1 MSSDTEQE
9 PQHQQPYRPEL
20 GSPRRP
26 VPVEHH
32 LWLHSIE
39 SSALAAFG
47 LILIAAVLPHAVPL
61 WFIAT
66 TGATLAAVLWF
77 VSLTVTGSLGMAGYL
92 LAWGIVAAG
101 WLTAERVAGLWR
113 AEVLAGLILPTLI
126 LAPLGAV
133 AIGHYRD
140 RGTRDA
146 KTEDRDRADA
156 AIREWQNRFRR
167 VGADRVTVLEVIKNP
182 GGVQVHGRLPRAVAG
197 KITLTMDMI
206 KNLETSIATDMRL
219 AKGAVQIGEGA
230 TSADFV
236 VNARTKKGKRE
247 TVFLPA
253 ENLPQTV
260 NRPFG
265 LGLYD
270 NGKPFQLL
278 YREVAVIIIGVRGSG
293 KALSLDTPLATPSG
307 WTTMGEI
314 RPGDQVFD
322 EAGRPVRVLA
332 ATGVM
337 HGRPCY
343 EVEFSDGTVITADGG
358 HQWLVDTDGSRRS
371 ERRKNNP
378 KPRRR
383 PGLEMNHGQ
392 EHLRK
397 RPEILTTEQMIPGLR
412 VMRRSGSTT
421 DGGQNNYSVRVAAPL
436 RCPAADLPVPPYT
449 LGAWLGDGWSATGA
463 ITTADH
469 EILAEIEAEGW
480 PVWIMPSTVEG
491 AAPYEAGP
499 CALAGPSCS
508 PSGEV
513 AARRLCVNHLAV
525 ERRAGRLDQWPL
537 IQRDTT
543 RRERLAGYRVGGLS
557 ARLRDA
563 GVLGNKHIPVSYLRA
578 SEDQRRALLAGL
590 LDTDG
595 YCSSSGT
602 AEFCSSRE
610 QLARDVYRLVCSLG
624 YKAAIRSKTAR
635 LDGRNCGTA
644 WIVAF
649 TPADKVFRLPRKV
662 ARQVTTVRA
671 TAPHRYV
678 TAIRPVPSVPVRC
691 IEVDSPEHL
700 YLAGE
705 SCVPTHN
712 SNLINVF
719 LAQLARCIDASVF
732 MIDLKGGRAAR
743 PWMMPWVR
751 GHTRRPVVDWLA
763 TTREEAVLMLDA
775 LLRAGDARARGAAGG
790 WEKLEPTF
798 EMPAIILVVD
808 ETAVMTG
815 HNIRDDGISN
825 TAIAQKLAQLTETY
839 RSEAIDPLVAAL
851 RGNVDIMGST
861 AVKAMSEVRIGL
873 RVTQASDGQS
883 VFPDDYN
890 AAKALSTITDEGAGL
905 AKVGATVSPVIHFY
919 RMTEERITAIAT
931 WAGNET
937 TPDLETRVQEA
948 MGPAYATR
956 WERDHGMKLK
966 SEWRE
971 QAGMPEPLPVNDEF
985 EQIIGQIDDP
995 EKQVDP
1001 RHKKMREV
1009 VRQSGFRGLTV
1020 ARITRRLADA
1030 GMTTPRETVHRW
1042 LVKDEEDGY
1051 VRRSGP
1057 PHNLWHWVT
1066 PEPLDSLPGMQPDEL
1081 AGDDDDED

>member
-9 PQHQQPYRPEL
+9 SQHQQPYRPEL

-146 KTEDRDRADA
+146 RTEDKDRADA

-293 KALSLDTPLATPSG
+293 K
-307 WTTMGEI
+307 
-314 RPGDQVFD
+314 
-322 EAGRPVRVLA
+322 
-332 ATGVM
+332 
-337 HGRPCY
+337 
-343 EVEFSDGTVITADGG
+343 
-358 HQWLVDTDGSRRS
+358 
-371 ERRKNNP
+371 
-378 KPRRR
+378 
-383 PGLEMNHGQ
+383 
-392 EHLRK
+392 
-397 RPEILTTEQMIPGLR
+397 
-412 VMRRSGSTT
+412 
-421 DGGQNNYSVRVAAPL
+421 
-436 RCPAADLPVPPYT
+436 
-449 LGAWLGDGWSATGA
+449 
-463 ITTADH
+463 
-469 EILAEIEAEGW
+469 
-480 PVWIMPSTVEG
+480 
-491 AAPYEAGP
+491 
-499 CALAGPSCS
+499 
-508 PSGEV
+508 
-513 AARRLCVNHLAV
+513 
-525 ERRAGRLDQWPL
+525 
-537 IQRDTT
+537 
-543 RRERLAGYRVGGLS
+543 
-557 ARLRDA
+557 
-563 GVLGNKHIPVSYLRA
+563 
-578 SEDQRRALLAGL
+578 
-590 LDTDG
+590 
-595 YCSSSGT
+595 
-602 AEFCSSRE
+602 
-610 QLARDVYRLVCSLG
+610 
-624 YKAAIRSKTAR
+624 
-635 LDGRNCGTA
+635 
-644 WIVAF
+644 
-649 TPADKVFRLPRKV
+649 
-662 ARQVTTVRA
+662 
-671 TAPHRYV
+671 
-678 TAIRPVPSVPVRC
+678 
-691 IEVDSPEHL
+691 
-700 YLAGE
+700 
-705 SCVPTHN
+705 

-985 EQIIGQIDDP
+985 EKIIGQIDDP

-1009 VRQSGFRGLTV
+1009 VRQSGFKGLTV